1 MGHAFPPPRTAPAR
15 WLFRWLPPGSN
26 GRGVAYTLAG
36 AGVPAVIALAAIPRI
51 ASGLGPERFGV
62 LILAWT
68 AIGYAAFLQLGLG
81 RAVARHASADRR
93 QDSRV
98 LAPVVWTALAI
109 SGALGAAAA
118 GALFFFAASVARGIH
133 VPPAMVDEAAS
144 AFRLLA
150 LALPFTVTA
159 PVLGGVLEARR
170 RFGLVNAVAMPTAA
184 LTYLGPVAALAV
196 APGLVPVV
204 GVLCAA
210 RLASWCA
217 LAALCVREI
226 PRLRTPRTHRRL
238 VKPLLAYGGW
248 ATVSAIVSPL
258 LVYLDRFVV
267 AAMASAAAAA
277 YYGTGQ
283 EVALRLGIASGAVVT
298 VLFPAFAAVPRRN
311 GARLGQLLERGVAA
325 VALLVLPLSLLLAAF
340 AGDLLRLWVGPE
352 YAAEGEAVL
361 AWLAAGLLVNGLAK
375 VPSTLLQAVGRPDLT
390 AWLHLAELPLFV
402 AVLGAFV
409 WRWGIEGAAVAW
421 LARVSVDCVALFWVV
436 RRRIPETRR
445 AALAAAAVGVSGAGA
460 IAALRLLPGPGA
472 RGLLL
477 AAIACAFAVGW
488 RGRGR
493 LFGPLPDLFPSR
505 DG

>member
-1 MGHAFPPPRTAPAR
+1 MGHASPPPRTAPAG

-51 ASGLGPERFGV
+51 ASILGPERFGI

-68 AIGYAAFLQLGLG
+68 AIGYAVFLQLGLG
-81 RAVARHASADRR
+81 RAAARHASADRR
-93 QDSRV
+93 RDSRV

-118 GALFFFAASVARGIH
+118 GALFFSASAIARGLH
-133 VPPAMVDEAAS
+133 VPPAMVSETATAL
-144 AFRLLA
+144 RLLA
-150 LALPFTVTA
+150 FALPFTVTA

-184 LTYLGPVAALAV
+184 LTYLGPLAVLAV

-204 GVLCAA
+204 AVLCAA
-210 RLASWCA
+210 RLANWCA
-217 LAALCVREI
+217 LAALCLREI
-226 PRLRTPRTHRRL
+226 PRLRSPRTHRRL

-298 VLFPAFAAVPRRN
+298 VLFPAFAAVPRRD
-311 GARLGQLLERGVAA
+311 GARLAQLLERGVAA

-340 AGDLLRLWVGPE
+340 AGDLLRLWIGPE

-375 VPSTLLQAVGRPDLT
+375 VPSTLLQAIGRPDLT

-409 WRWGIEGAAVAW
+409 WRWGIEGAAMAW

-436 RRRIPETRR
+436 RVRIPETRR
-445 AALAAAAVGVSGAGA
+445 AARAAAAVGAGGAAG
-460 IAALRLLPGPGA
+460 IAALRLLPDPGA

-477 AAIACAFAVGW
+477 AVIALAFAAAWLGS
-488 RGRGR
+488 GR
-493 LFGPLPDLFPSR
+493 LRASVPGLRSRR

>member
-1 MGHAFPPPRTAPAR
+1 MPPSSPPPRAAPAGRLPR
-15 WLFRWLPPGSN
+15 WLPRWLPPGSN
-26 GRGVAYTLAG
+26 RRGIAYTLAG
-36 AGVPAVIALAAIPRI
+36 AGIPAALALAAIPRI

-68 AIGYAAFLQLGLG
+68 VVGYAALLQLGLG
-81 RAVARHASADRR
+81 RAVARHASAERR
-93 QDSRV
+93 RDSRV

-118 GALFFFAASVARGIH
+118 GALFVFAAPIARGIH
-133 VPPAMVDEAAS
+133 VPPAMASEAAS

-184 LTYLGPVAALAV
+184 LTYLGPVAALAL

-210 RLASWCA
+210 RVASWCA
-217 LAALCVREI
+217 LAALCAREI
-226 PRLRTPRTHRRL
+226 PRLRTPRMHRRL

-267 AAMASAAAAA
+267 AGMASAAAAA

-298 VLFPAFAAVPRRN
+298 VLFPAFAAVPRRD

-325 VALLVLPLSLLLAAF
+325 VALL
-340 AGDLLRLWVGPE
+340 
-352 YAAEGEAVL
+352 
-361 AWLAAGLLVNGLAK
+361 
-375 VPSTLLQAVGRPDLT
+375 
-390 AWLHLAELPLFV
+390 
-402 AVLGAFV
+402 
-409 WRWGIEGAAVAW
+409 
-421 LARVSVDCVALFWVV
+421 
-436 RRRIPETRR
+436 
-445 AALAAAAVGVSGAGA
+445 
-460 IAALRLLPGPGA
+460 
-472 RGLLL
+472 
-477 AAIACAFAVGW
+477 
-488 RGRGR
+488 
-493 LFGPLPDLFPSR
+493 
-505 DG
+505 